1 MHAIQMVID
10 GFSVAFT
17 PTNVFYLF
25 IGTFLGSLVGVLPG
39 IGPSAG
45 MILLIPL
52 TFSMDPA
59 TAIIMI
65 AGIYYGSLFGGST
78 TSILLNLPGESSS
91 VMTAI
96 EGYPLT
102 QQGRG
107 GVALGMSAV
116 SSFVAGTLAVV
127 GLMFMAVPLS
137 RLALSLGP
145 SEECVLVFAILT
157 LVAGLSGSSVVKGL
171 SIAALGLVLATIGL
185 EPLSAQ
191 TRLHFDIPALQPG
204 ISFVAAGV
212 GLLGLPEVIET
223 IQKPVLASIQ
233 KGAVKLRDVFPT
245 KQDYKDS
252 LTAFPTGFI
261 VGFICGVLPGMG
273 GNIGQFITHAAQKAI
288 SRKPQLFGKG
298 SIEAVTALEG
308 QNNASSIGS
317 MVPMLS
323 IGIPSTGASAVLM
336 GAMIIHGL
344 QPGPLL
350 FQMRPEVAWGLIA
363 SMYLGNVMLLILNWP
378 LIGIWISIMRIP
390 QHIIMIG
397 VLALSVAGVY
407 AVDNSMANVYIM
419 FAFGVLGYF
428 MRKFGFPVAPIILTL
443 LLATML
449 ETSLHRSLLISGGS
463 WGIFVSTPFS
473 ATLVGIAALS
483 ILLQIPW
490 VSRPLWSLFRR
501 RFGQSAAAQNRNAIR
516 DVE

>member
-1 MHAIQMVID
+1 MQAIQFVVD

-17 PTNVFYLF
+17 PTNILYLF

-52 TFSMDPA
+52 TFSLDPA
-59 TAIIMI
+59 TAIIML
-65 AGIYYGSLFGGST
+65 AGLYYGSMFGGST

-102 QQGRG
+102 RQGRG

-116 SSFVAGTLAVV
+116 SSFIAGTLAII
-127 GLMFMAVPLS
+127 GLMFLAVPLS
-137 RLALSLGP
+137 KLALSLGP
-145 SEECVLVFAILT
+145 SQECVLVFAILT
-157 LVAGLSGSSVVKGL
+157 LIAGLSGSSMVKGL
-171 SIAALGLVLATIGL
+171 AIGALGLVLATVGL

-191 TRLHFDIPALQPG
+191 TRLHFGIPALQPG

-223 IQKPVLASIQ
+223 IQRPAMAALQ
-233 KGAVKLRDVFPT
+233 RGAVKIRDVFPT

-273 GNIGQFITHAAQKAI
+273 GNIGQFITHAAQKTI
-288 SRKPQLFGKG
+288 SRKPHLFGKG
-298 SIEAVTALEG
+298 SIEAVAALEG
-308 QNNASSIGS
+308 QNNASAIGS
-317 MVPMLS
+317 LVPMLS

-344 QPGPLL
+344 QPGPML
-350 FQMRPEVAWGLIA
+350 FATRPDVAWGLI
-363 SMYLGNVMLLILNWP
+363 SSLYLGNIMLLILNWP
-378 LIGIWISIMRIP
+378 LIGIWVSIMRIP
-390 QHIIMIG
+390 QHIIMVG

-407 AVDNSMANVYIM
+407 AVENTMANVYIM
-419 FAFGVLGYF
+419 FAFGILGYF
-428 MRKFGFPVAPIILTL
+428 MRKLGFPVAPIILTL

-449 ETSLHRSLLISGGS
+449 ETSLHRSLLISAGDWS
-463 WGIFVSTPFS
+463 IFVSTPFS
-473 ATLVGIAALS
+473 ATLVAIAALS
-483 ILLQIPW
+483 IVLQIPF
-490 VSRPLWSLFRR
+490 VYRPMRRMFRALFGRTELQKHPEAV
-501 RFGQSAAAQNRNAIR
+501 RF
-516 DVE
+516 D

>member
-1 MHAIQMVID
+1 METFQLLFD
-10 GFSVAFT
+10 GFVVAFT
-17 PTNVFYLF
+17 PTNLFYLF
-25 IGTFLGSLVGVLPG
+25 IGAFLGSLVGVLPG

-45 MILLIPL
+45 MVLLIPL
-52 TFSMDPA
+52 TFSLDPA
-59 TAIIMI
+59 TAIIML
-65 AGIYYGSLFGGST
+65 AGVYYGSLFGGST

-102 QQGRG
+102 RQGRG

-116 SSFVAGTLAVV
+116 SSFIAGTLGVV
-127 GLMFMAVPLS
+127 GLMFLAIPLTKFA
-137 RLALSLGP
+137 LALGSAETAALI
-145 SEECVLVFAILT
+145 FAILT
-157 LVAGLSGSSVVKGL
+157 LVAGLSGSSMLKGL
-171 SIAALGLVLATIGL
+171 AVGALGLVLATVGP

-191 TRLHFDIPALQPG
+191 TRLHFDLMMLQSG

-223 IQKPVLASIQ
+223 LQQPVKAAIQR
-233 KGAVKLRDVFPT
+233 GAVKLRDLFPT
-245 KQDYKDS
+245 LQDYKDS
-252 LTAFPTGFI
+252 ATAFPTGFV
-261 VGFICGVLPGMG
+261 VGFICGVLPGLG

-288 SRKPQLFGKG
+288 SRKPHLFGKG
-298 SIEAVTALEG
+298 SIEAVAAVEG
-308 QNNASSIGS
+308 QNNASAVGS
-317 MVPMLS
+317 LVPMLS

-350 FQMRPEVAWGLIA
+350 FQTRPDVAWGLIA

-397 VLALSVAGVY
+397 VLSLSVVGVY
-407 AVDNSMANVYIM
+407 AIDNTMANVYIM
-419 FAFGVLGYF
+419 FAFGILGYF
-428 MRKFGFPVAPIILTL
+428 MRKLGFPVAPIILTL

-463 WGIFVSTPFS
+463 WAIFVSTPFS

-490 VSRPLWSLFRR
+490 ISRPMWAFFRR
-501 RFGQSAAAQNRNAIR
+501 RFGKTAAIQHGDVLR
-516 DVE
+516 DIE